1 VLCDHFGCEVKRGM
15 EDLETNALSSL
26 ALNATEPASECVW
39 RGCCYTISPSLAG
52 SVTIYAKTTA
62 HFSPGSSMRR
72 GEGTY
77 FLAHS
82 DSYLQTASSIGRD
95 G

>member
-1 VLCDHFGCEVKRGM
+1 VGGGGVLLH
-15 EDLETNALSSL
+15 LPAL
-26 ALNATEPASECVW
+26 AS
-39 RGCCYTISPSLAG
+39 

-62 HFSPGSSMRR
+62 HCSPGSSMHR

-82 DSYLQTASSIGRD
+82 DSYLQTASSTGRD